1 MSDRRQ
7 LAADRQRRYRR
18 RLAMLQT
25 VVPVP
30 LNYRTLTELS
40 EALQREGFLADDE
53 ISTAAIGAALGEA
66 LNSYRLAFK

>member
-1 MSDRRQ
+1 
-7 LAADRQRRYRR
+7 
-18 RLAMLQT
+18 MLQT